1 MSHKK
6 PSNPRPFGELLGYA
20 PGQVPVYSSNYDSL
34 KPEDMPSR
42 EEFRHYQDGI
52 YMGYKWQCVEMA
64 RRWLYINRGYVFE
77 DIPMAYDIFE
87 IKSFLTIDGSKL
99 PAYSFRNGSRRKPEV
114 GALLIWSPTGEFD
127 RTGHVAVITEVLE
140 NSVRIV
146 EQNVEHQGWGNLDWA
161 RALPLRENSRGG
173 FTIDCTYEDTHILGW
188 VIQTADNTHA
198 SRHKRV
204 SKELFKLISSRINS
218 LQSQWLDAADYVNQ
232 AYIKSMGGHKT
243 SSDERNEGIYF
254 CISKTAEEE
263 IERATNELHVM
274 FLKATDHV
282 IRNPNLLQ
290 KFNFPDALIPRIEKS
305 WRNRRNESLLGRFDF
320 AMTEGG
326 LKLYEYNVDSAGC
339 YPEAG
344 QILGQWAAAHGVTQG
359 EDPGQ
364 NIFLDLTE
372 AWGRID
378 SGGTVHILQDT
389 ENEETYMAE
398 FMRMSIEASG
408 RETRIIKGLN
418 KGMRWDDAGAIQDA
432 EGLAVKTVW
441 KTWAWET
448 AIDQMRER
456 EEGDQIRMLEGM
468 VRARKPELVDV
479 LLNSDVMVYEPLWS
493 LIPSNKAILPVLW
506 SLYPSNPYLL
516 ESQFELTARL
526 KKMGYVKKPIVG
538 RCGHNIEMVSDE
550 HRTIQKTMGQFS
562 KQDDIYQALFKLPK
576 INSLYTQ
583 ICSFTVN
590 GNYSAICVR
599 CDRSPIIQ
607 SASDILPLRVLSD
620 EAFVGSLAG

>member
-1 MSHKK
+1 
-6 PSNPRPFGELLGYA
+6 GA
-20 PGQVPVYSSNYDSL
+20 
-34 KPEDMPSR
+34 
-42 EEFRHYQDGI
+42 
-52 YMGYKWQCVEMA
+52 
-64 RRWLYINRGYVFE
+64 
-77 DIPMAYDIFE
+77 
-87 IKSFLTIDGSKL
+87 
-99 PAYSFRNGSRRKPEV
+99 RRKPEV
-114 GALLIWSPTGEFD
+114 GALLIWSPAGEFE

-146 EQNVEHQGWGNLDWA
+146 EQNVEHHGWGDLEWA
-161 RALPLRENSRGG
+161 RSLSLSENSRGE
-173 FTIDCTYEDTHILGW
+173 FTIECTYGDTHILGW
-188 VIQTADNTHA
+188 VMQTADKTHA
-198 SRHKRV
+198 SRHKRPA
-204 SKELFKLISSRINS
+204 KELFKLFSSQINP
-218 LQSQWLDAADYVNQ
+218 LRPDWLDAKDAVNQ

-254 CISKTAEEE
+254 YVSKTAENE

-282 IRNPNLLQ
+282 IRNPELLQ

-320 AMTEGG
+320 AMTESG
-326 LKLYEYNVDSAGC
+326 LKVYEYNVDSAGC

-364 NIFLDLTE
+364 NILSDLTE
-372 AWGRID
+372 AWRRFD
-378 SGGTVHILQDT
+378 SGEIVHILQDT
-389 ENEETYMAE
+389 ESEETYMAE
-398 FMRMSIEASG
+398 FMRVSIEASG

-418 KGMRWDDAGAIQDA
+418 KGVRWDDTGAIQDA
-432 EGLAVKTVW
+432 QGLAVKTVW

-456 EEGDQIRMLEGM
+456 EEVEQKLMLQGM
-468 VRARKPELVDV
+468 VRAKKPELVDV

-516 ESQFELTARL
+516 ESQFELSSRL
-526 KKMGYVKKPIVG
+526 KRMGYVKKPIVG

-550 HRTIQKTMGQFS
+550 HRTIQKTTGQFS

-576 INSLYTQ
+576 INNLYTQ
-583 ICSFTVN
+583 VCSFTVN
-590 GNYSAICVR
+590 GNYSGTCVR
-599 CDRSPIIQ
+599 CDTSPIIQ
-607 SASDILPLRVLSD
+607 SVSDILPLRVLSD
-620 EAFVGSLAG
+620 EAFVGLLSN

>member
-6 PSNPRPFGELLGYA
+6 PNNPRPFGELLGYA

-52 YMGYKWQCVEMA
+52 YMGYKWQCVELA

-87 IKSFLTIDGSKL
+87 IKSFLTNDGLKL
-99 PAYSFRNGSRRKPEV
+99 PAYAFRNGSRRKPEV
-114 GALLIWSPTGEFD
+114 GALLIWSPIGEFE

-140 NSVRIV
+140 NSVRVV
-146 EQNVEHQGWGNLDWA
+146 EQNVEHQGWGGLEWA
-161 RALPLRENSRGG
+161 RTLPLGVNSRGG
-173 FTIDCTYEDTHILGW
+173 FTIECTYGDTHILGW
-188 VIQTADNTHA
+188 VIQTADKTHA
-198 SRHKRV
+198 SRHKRA
-204 SKELFKLISSRINS
+204 SKELFKLISFRVNP
-218 LQSQWLDAADYVNQ
+218 LQSQWLDAADDFNQ
-232 AYIKSMGGHKT
+232 AYINSMGGHKT

-254 CISKTAEEE
+254 CISKTAEDE

-282 IRNPNLLQ
+282 IRNRELLQ

-320 AMTEGG
+320 AMTGGG

-364 NIFLDLTE
+364 NILPDLTE
-372 AWGRID
+372 AWGQID

-389 ENEETYMAE
+389 ESEETYMAE
-398 FMRMSIEASG
+398 FMRVSIEASG
-408 RETRIIKGLN
+408 RKTRIIQGLN
-418 KGMRWDDAGAIQDA
+418 KGMRWDDTGAIQDA
-432 EGLAVKTVW
+432 QGLTVKTVW

-448 AIDQMRER
+448 AIDQMRAR
-456 EEGDQIRMLEGM
+456 EEEEQRLMLQGM
-468 VRARKPELVDV
+468 VRTTKPQLVDV

-516 ESQFELTARL
+516 ESQFEVTARL

-550 HRTIQKTMGQFS
+550 RRTIQKTSGQFS

-576 INSLYTQ
+576 IDNLYTQ

-590 GNYSAICVR
+590 GNYSGTCVR
-599 CDRSPIIQ
+599 CDTSPIIQ
-607 SASDILPLRVLSD
+607 SVSDILPLRVLSD
-620 EAFVGSLAG
+620 ENFVGLLSG

>member
-52 YMGYKWQCVEMA
+52 YMGYKWQCVELA

-77 DIPMAYDIFE
+77 DVPMAYDIFD
-87 IKSFLTIDGSKL
+87 IKSFLTRDGLRL
-99 PAYSFRNGSRRKPEV
+99 PAYAFRNGARRKPEV
-114 GALLIWSPTGEFD
+114 GALLIWSPAGEFE

-146 EQNVEHQGWGNLDWA
+146 EQNVEHHGWGDLEWA
-161 RALPLRENSRGG
+161 RSLSLSENSRGE
-173 FTIDCTYEDTHILGW
+173 FTIECTYGDTHILGW
-188 VIQTADNTHA
+188 VMQTADKTHA
-198 SRHKRV
+198 SRHKRPA
-204 SKELFKLISSRINS
+204 KELFKLFSSQINP
-218 LQSQWLDAADYVNQ
+218 LRPDWLDAKDAVNQ

-254 CISKTAEEE
+254 YVSKTAENE

-282 IRNPNLLQ
+282 IRNPELLQ

-320 AMTEGG
+320 AMTESG
-326 LKLYEYNVDSAGC
+326 LKVYEYNVDSAGC

-364 NIFLDLTE
+364 NILSDLTE
-372 AWGRID
+372 AWRRFD
-378 SGGTVHILQDT
+378 SGEIVHILQDT
-389 ENEETYMAE
+389 ESEETYMAE
-398 FMRMSIEASG
+398 FMRVSIEASG

-418 KGMRWDDAGAIQDA
+418 KGVRWDDTGAIQDA
-432 EGLAVKTVW
+432 QGLAVKTVW

-456 EEGDQIRMLEGM
+456 EEVEQKLMLQGV
-468 VRARKPELVDV
+468 VRATKPELVDV

-516 ESQFELTARL
+516 ESQFELSSRL
-526 KKMGYVKKPIVG
+526 KRMGYVKKPIVG

-550 HRTIQKTMGQFS
+550 HRTIQKTTGQFS

-576 INSLYTQ
+576 INNLYTQ
-583 ICSFTVN
+583 VCSFTVN
-590 GNYSAICVR
+590 GNYSGTCVR
-599 CDRSPIIQ
+599 CDTSPIIQ
-607 SASDILPLRVLSD
+607 SVSDILPLRVLSD
-620 EAFVGSLAG
+620 EAFVGLLSN